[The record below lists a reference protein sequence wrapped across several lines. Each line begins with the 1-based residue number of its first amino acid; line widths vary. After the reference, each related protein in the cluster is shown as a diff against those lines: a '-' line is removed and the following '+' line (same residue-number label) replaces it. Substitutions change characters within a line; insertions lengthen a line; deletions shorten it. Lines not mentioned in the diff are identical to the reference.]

1 MEAQETMGEGQALGE
16 ERQTEREGK
25 KQMLEVEQ
33 TKEVRK
39 TLGRSQGL
47 IHKSILL
54 MQICLNPEN

>member
-1 MEAQETMGEGQALGE
+1 MEAQGTMGEGQALGE

-39 TLGRSQGL
+39 NLGRSQGL
-47 IHKSILL
+47 
-54 MQICLNPEN
+54 MP